1 MATIPRGC
9 CSHCKYKDC
18 EMKMQYLAL
27 EKENMRLRDEI
38 DKTNAQIGCRVL
50 KLSDYCYMKE
60 KLKYDI
66 DETKKR
72 LQKTVKQ
79 KDSILRQKNRILREK
94 DNAIQKKLKELES
107 LNAKCLRH
115 NAFCTSLQEA
125 NLKINNLEEE
135 KNLLT
140 SELDNMTKEQN
151 KWCNSAKER
160 AQVIAEFLKANMQI
174 VDYNSWKATMSL
186 SEELQA
192 VKGSLDD
199 NTADLMFLKQS
210 LQTTSE
216 ACQNCQTSF
225 LEQKTLLEEKI
236 LQLENQIVN
245 DSFLQNQQSEMIK
258 KLTQKNEDYKKR
270 GVKRI
275 KKELLSPT
283 GDMNLP
289 PTPSTPDQD
298 MYQNNEFEDEES
310 SKLKQNSQTANCPQ
324 TMLCSN
330 SPKENAS
337 NSIETGDIKVSP
349 SSPMNPVVLRVNTK
363 EVTMSDEDISVLSPR
378 PVEIFE
384 TQKQVSRVSSR
395 GETVDSKT
403 KCSVELDQT
412 ILFNKRKNSTEEKV
426 YDSSE
431 KTDSYGIKALQS
443 FKKPVL
449 PVDEEMCDEDHPI
462 SSPSPVKMPGTQKAH
477 SMVSPEIGALNNK
490 TKLSVKSDEIGLEES
505 TQASSNDQVINN
517 KIQSPEYLEIID
529 ILSEV
534 TQIPSILSPI
544 RPLKVKCD
552 KRPIELNLQTDY
564 PKRRK
569 TLFSPTHSSNLSE
582 FPVLCDLRKDLVDLS
597 PEPVETFIEVK
608 PKNSCGEE
616 NKSPKPSVIK
626 KERKPG
632 SDSHTAS
639 EIEATPKPSVI
650 IKERKPGSDSHTAS
664 EIEAAPKPSVIK
676 KERRPGSDS
685 HTASEIE
692 AAPKPSVIRK
702 ERKPGRDSHTASE
715 IEAAPKPS
723 VIKKERK
730 PSSDSHTASEI
741 EAVKKECYVVLED
754 INHISEKNEKSPCL
768 NQTSQGLKFVDKQMS
783 KLTPNTPD
791 TITEE
796 FKNPNTLQASERLQ
810 REDLNSCPVQS
821 LAKSLSTSKDKP
833 SSAKDIVHKQHNIE
847 AEKEVKPSE
856 KLLQEIK
863 KSNSLST
870 REAKSRIHKVNASK

>member
-174 VDYNSWKATMSL
+174 VDYNSWKATMTL

-199 NTADLMFLKQS
+199 NAADLMFLKQS
-210 LQTTSE
+210 LQTTCE

-324 TMLCSN
+324 TMLCSVQVSSEDINRVDDCSTSFQNMPSTIAVEENIETKAVVHEPALNKKPHINSKTKMVLITMHKN

-626 KERKPG
+626 KEK
-632 SDSHTAS
+632 
-639 EIEATPKPSVI
+639 
-650 IKERKPGSDSHTAS
+650 KPGSDSHTAS

-676 KERRPGSDS
+676 KERRPGSDSHTASEIETAPKPSVIKKERRPGSDSHTASEIEATPKPSVIIKERKPGSDS

-741 EAVKKECYVVLED
+741 EAAPKPSVIKKE
-754 INHISEKNEKSPCL
+754 
-768 NQTSQGLKFVDKQMS
+768 
-783 KLTPNTPD
+783 
-791 TITEE
+791 
-796 FKNPNTLQASERLQ
+796 R
-810 REDLNSCPVQS
+810 
-821 LAKSLSTSKDKP
+821 KP
-833 SSAKDIVHKQHNIE
+833 SSDSHTARKN
-847 AEKEVKPSE
+847 
-856 KLLQEIK
+856 
-863 KSNSLST
+863 N
-870 REAKSRIHKVNASK
+870 